1 MNSDC
6 VTSAPMADT
15 PVTPTEIADR
25 ELIVVTAP
33 GDPGSGSDIRVGAME
48 PSPGGSGKTGRKR
61 YLL

>member
-1 MNSDC
+1 MNTDRD
-6 VTSAPMADT
+6 TSKNTAET
-15 PVTPTEIADR
+15 PVAPTKIADR

-33 GDPGSGSDIRVGAME
+33 GDPGSGSDIRVVAME